1 MAEFTISGVTA
12 RDVRFALKPGEGAD
26 SVHSNPQYSY
36 AVTSLHTDKRLTGE
50 GLTFTLGDGNDLV
63 CKAIEAL
70 AVPLVGREI
79 EELMSEFGRVWKSIA
94 DHPRYRWLGPHK
106 GVVHLALASITN
118 ACFDLWAKTRGV
130 PLWKLLL
137 DLSPVEMANLL
148 DLSYLEDVLP
158 REDVIAILNENKSE
172 RAEREHILETGYPG
186 YDTSV
191 GWFQYSD
198 DQIRENVKR
207 SVDAGFKAMKLKIGS
222 EDSERDIQR
231 AKIVREVAG
240 DDALIMLD
248 CNQKWTLPQAVRN
261 SLAIASMNPFWI
273 EEPTHPDDVIA
284 HQTLRRAIAPIKIAL
299 GEHVPNRVIFKNY
312 FQARAVDIC
321 QPDALRLGGISEF
334 IVVSI
339 MARKFGVTVVP
350 HVGDMGQIHQHLAL
364 FNHIALGHE
373 ALFLE
378 YIPHLREHFVHPA
391 VVEDG
396 VYRTPQEPG
405 SSSELKVE

>member
-1 MAEFTISGVTA
+1 MGEITISGISTRDA
-12 RDVRFALKPGEGAD
+12 RFTLKPGEGAD

-36 AVTSLHTDKRLTGE
+36 AVTLLHTDKGITGV

-79 EELMSEFGRVWKSIA
+79 EELMSEFGKVWRSIA

-118 ACFDLWAKTRGV
+118 ACFDLWAKARGV

-137 DLSPVEMANLL
+137 DLSPEEVADLL
-148 DLSYLEDVLP
+148 DLGYLEDVLT
-158 REDVIAILNENKSE
+158 REDVIAILEENA
-172 RAEREHILETGYPG
+172 RTRPERESILQTGYPG

-191 GWFQYSD
+191 GWFHYSD
-198 DQIRENVKR
+198 ERLRENVRR
-207 SVDAGFKAMKLKIGS
+207 SVAAGFKAMKLKIGS
-222 EDSERDIQR
+222 ENSERDIRR
-231 AKIVREVAG
+231 AKIVREEAG

-248 CNQKWTLPQAVRN
+248 CNQKWSLPQAVRDIL
-261 SLAIASMNPFWI
+261 SLASMNPFWI
-273 EEPTHPDDVIA
+273 EEPTHPDDVAA
-284 HQTLRRAIAPIKIAL
+284 HQTLRRAVYPIKIAL

-312 FQARAVDIC
+312 FQAQAVDIC

-334 IVVSI
+334 ITVSL

-378 YIPHLREHFVHPA
+378 YIPHLREYFVYPA
-391 VVEDG
+391 IVENG
-396 VYRTPQEPG
+396 VYRVPQEPG
-405 SSSELKVE
+405 SSSDLK

>member
-1 MAEFTISGVTA
+1 METFVISNVTTRDARFT
-12 RDVRFALKPGEGAD
+12 LKRGEGAD

-36 AVTSLHTDKRLTGE
+36 AVTLLHTDKGLTGV

-63 CKAIEAL
+63 CEAIEAL
-70 AVPLVGREI
+70 AAPLVGKDI
-79 EELMSEFGRVWKSIA
+79 EDLMSNFGRVWKSIA

-118 ACFDLWAKTRGV
+118 ACFDLWAKARDV

-137 DLSPVEMANLL
+137 DLPPEKIANLL
-148 DLSYLEDVLP
+148 DLSYLEDVLS
-158 REDVIAILNENKSE
+158 REDVITILAENISR

-198 DQIRENVKR
+198 EEIENNVKR
-207 SVDAGFKAMKLKIGS
+207 SVNAGFKAMKLKIGS
-222 EDSERDIQR
+222 EDSERDIRR
-231 AKIVREVAG
+231 AKIVRQAAG
-240 DDALIMLD
+240 QDALIMLD
-248 CNQKWTLPQAVRN
+248 CNQKWTLPQAIRN
-261 SLAIASMNPFWI
+261 SLAIASINPFWI

-339 MARKFGVTVVP
+339 MARKFGITVVP

-391 VVEDG
+391 IVEDG
-396 VYRTPQEPG
+396 VYRIPQEPG
-405 SSSELKVE
+405 SSSDLKIE